1 VPAAAPARLTR
12 TRHKA
17 AAAAADT
24 HAPQALRAPRSNNNA
39 PHAAAA
45 MEVDGAS
52 EGELDR
58 AFDVLERLREC
69 GLAPAA
75 LTDETPLLEGRAPG
89 AELRAAAASLAAAA
103 AALPAGLLAPA
114 GALDAPV
121 AAVAAAAADDGA
133 AGGGRLESALAALLR
148 ACDAEAEPL
157 TCRLDLFGAHAP
169 CCAARVQTPLPR
181 RAACTAPCVAVRP
194 NKQP

>member
-1 VPAAAPARLTR
+1 
-12 TRHKA
+12 
-17 AAAAADT
+17 
-24 HAPQALRAPRSNNNA
+24 
-39 PHAAAA
+39 

-52 EGELDR
+52 DGELDR

-75 LTDETPLLEGRAPG
+75 LTDETPLLEGHAPG
-89 AELRAAAASLAAAA
+89 GELRAAAASLAAACA
-103 AALPAGLLAPA
+103 SLPAGLLAPA

-133 AGGGRLESALAALLR
+133 AGGGRLESALAALLH

-157 TCRLDLFGAHAP
+157 ARRLDLFGACRCARGCLCVARLHCASTP
-169 CCAARVQTPLPR
+169 VAARC
-181 RAACTAPCVAVRP
+181 ACHVCAL
-194 NKQP
+194 NKKP